1 MRFAIAP
8 ILALAGAALA
18 IVSIEAVPA
27 QGTGPLTP
35 DQIIADRQA
44 GQALMGASFAEM
56 KYAIDTKATD
66 VKRYK
71 AAADAMARW
80 MGVFP
85 DLFPPG
91 TEQGHNTKALPAI
104 WSDRAGFD
112 KDARDMVAAAQKLA
126 QAADA
131 NDPAAFAT
139 AFQDTGKTCGACHR
153 AYRAK
158 QS

>member
-8 ILALAGAALA
+8 ILILAAAA
-18 IVSIEAVPA
+18 VSVVSIESVPA

-35 DQIIADRQA
+35 DQIIAARQS
-44 GQALMGASFAEM
+44 GQALMGASFTDM

-66 VKRYK
+66 VKRFK
-71 AAADAMARW
+71 AAADAMVRW

-85 DLFPPG
+85 ALFPPG
-91 TEQGHNTKALPAI
+91 TEQGHDTKALPAI
-104 WSDRAGFD
+104 WSDRPGFE

-126 QAADA
+126 QTADA
-131 NDPAAFAT
+131 NDPAAFAG
-139 AFQDTGKTCGACHR
+139 AFQDTGKACGACHR

-158 QS
+158 TS